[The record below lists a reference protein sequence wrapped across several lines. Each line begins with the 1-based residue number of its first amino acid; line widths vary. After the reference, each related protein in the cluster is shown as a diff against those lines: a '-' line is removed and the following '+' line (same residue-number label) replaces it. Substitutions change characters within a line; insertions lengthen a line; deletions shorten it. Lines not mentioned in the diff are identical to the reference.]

1 MIRILL
7 LSFTILGFGSYLL
20 ACPFSG
26 TLKSLNGA
34 FMVGYDAGHDVSHDV
49 SPFQSKF
56 EGSEV
61 ILAPED
67 FSPSYDRGRTPA
79 QEQAPEFVAPPIS
92 PEVVR
97 IVLMGSGL
105 ICLAALWRRR
115 ESRRLSH
122 FV

>member
-34 FMVGYDAGHDVSHDV
+34 FMVGYDVSHDAG
-49 SPFQSKF
+49 PFQSKF

-61 ILAPED
+61 LLVPED
-67 FSPSYDRGRTPA
+67 FSPSYNRGSTPVE
-79 QEQAPEFVAPPIS
+79 EQAPEFVAPPII

-115 ESRRLSH
+115 ESRRLSR